1 MRSKKLY
8 IAMLIMVLAF
18 MIGLYVVKLWFP
30 EQFAM
35 SIGNDRII
43 WLGEF
48 IDAHVWIRFAFM
60 LGIGLIFDFFYFG
73 AVCRQK
79 ILEWRLL
86 LIVVLY
92 NVALNIYYCFAP
104 VDIIVRYSMLVML
117 VSSCYMILLPT
128 LFTNELLPL
137 AVTYCVN
144 LMSQELFI
152 MIKDV
157 VTISANAN
165 SLTTLLF
172 ALDNYLWMVICYLVF
187 NIKNKDGEMGSLKPL
202 YGKSEFYAKK
212 KAKAEKK
219 IAKQNEIIKAC
230 DEEIAKGNN

>member
-1 MRSKKLY
+1 
-8 IAMLIMVLAF
+8 
-18 MIGLYVVKLWFP
+18 
-30 EQFAM
+30 
-35 SIGNDRII
+35 
-43 WLGEF
+43 
-48 IDAHVWIRFAFM
+48 M

-104 VDIIVRYSMLVML
+104 FDIIVRYSMLVMV

-144 LMSQELFI
+144 LISQELFI

-165 SLTTLLF
+165 SAIYNFLLF
-172 ALDNYLWMVICYLVF
+172 IVSPKKELSLPQQLFC
-187 NIKNKDGEMGSLKPL
+187 NI
-202 YGKSEFYAKK
+202 
-212 KAKAEKK
+212 
-219 IAKQNEIIKAC
+219 IVAC
-230 DEEIAKGNN
+230 LQQYSI